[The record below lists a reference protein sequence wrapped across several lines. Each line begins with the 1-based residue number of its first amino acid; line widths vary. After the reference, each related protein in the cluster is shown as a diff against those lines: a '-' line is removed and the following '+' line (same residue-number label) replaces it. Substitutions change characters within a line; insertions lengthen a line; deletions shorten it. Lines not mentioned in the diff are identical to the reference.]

1 MTVDP
6 RVQKFYD
13 EATAA
18 KKELRRLAVEIAARR
33 IDRADIPSFPPP
45 RPPIA
50 MSVVPEMTWSL
61 ENGRTD
67 LAARILELVDQY
79 NNSMGTAVMMER
91 RVQDEAQERIFLE
104 SRAGCEDPA
113 YLEEDEGDGEPIRM
127 SGEEAAQLFS
137 SFSQKP

>member
-33 IDRADIPSFPPP
+33 IDRADIPSL
-45 RPPIA
+45 
-50 MSVVPEMTWSL
+50 SVVPEMTWSL